1 MAQAMF
7 GAGCFWGV
15 QDAFEKLDG
24 VEETQVGYSGGKTDN
39 PTYRQVCSGD
49 TGHVEVVRVVFDEG
63 KIGFGELLAC
73 FFEIHDP
80 TTLNRQGPDV
90 GDQYRSVI
98 FYYDDKQKELAQAA
112 RKELDESGELKRPV
126 VTAVEPA
133 QTFWIAEDYHQHYHQ
148 RQCSI

>member
-24 VEETQVGYSGGKTDN
+24 VEETQVGYSGGKTDK

-49 TGHVEVVRVVFDEG
+49 TGHVEVVRVVFDES
-63 KIGFGELLAC
+63 KIGYGELLAC

-98 FYYDDKQKELAQAA
+98 FYYDEKQKELAQAA

>member
-49 TGHVEVVRVVFDEG
+49 TGHVEVVRVVFDESR
-63 KIGFGELLAC
+63 ISYGELLAC

-98 FYYDDKQKELAQAA
+98 FYYEEKQKELAQAA

-133 QTFWIAEDYHQHYHQ
+133 QAFWIAEDYHQHYHQ

>member
-24 VEETQVGYSGGKTDN
+24 VEETQVGYSGGKTDK
-39 PTYRQVCSGD
+39 PTYRQVCSGN
-49 TGHVEVVRVVFDEG
+49 TGHVEVVRVVFDES
-63 KIGFGELLAC
+63 KIGYGELLSC

-80 TTLNRQGPDV
+80 TTLNRQGPDI

-98 FYYDDKQKELAQAA
+98 FYYDENQKELAQAA